1 MPTYDSFLA
10 EAVRQAIETEVGKVE
25 KVGLNKDGFAEVR
38 VIETERL
45 SHFVLEVECAV
56 VFPAGKMTP
65 SAAGTCVEKSQY
77 TFYIHI
83 HIHIHIQ
90 CGEIYSPLGNETL
103 LHAESWHRHF
113 VPFFSLTFICIFSG
127 TVSITLGE
135 FTGTAAAD
143 AVDAAIVQCVRTHAV
158 FGTLKTFTT
167 RYSAPETHAAHEY
180 VPSDPEQASPV
191 GAIVGGVLGGLVGI
205 VLLVVWAK
213 KCKKGGGGRKYGLVD
228 GSDGLFDQL

>member
-83 HIHIHIQ
+83 HISISYSVIHPWVPW
-90 CGEIYSPLGNETL
+90 EKKR
-103 LHAESWHRHF
+103 LHTESWH
-113 VPFFSLTFICIFSG
+113 
-127 TVSITLGE
+127 
-135 FTGTAAAD
+135 
-143 AVDAAIVQCVRTHAV
+143 
-158 FGTLKTFTT
+158 
-167 RYSAPETHAAHEY
+167 
-180 VPSDPEQASPV
+180 PV
-191 GAIVGGVLGGLVGI
+191 
-205 VLLVVWAK
+205 
-213 KCKKGGGGRKYGLVD
+213 KCY
-228 GSDGLFDQL
+228 LFH

>member
-83 HIHIHIQ
+83 SI
-90 CGEIYSPLGNETL
+90 
-103 LHAESWHRHF
+103 
-113 VPFFSLTFICIFSG
+113 FIFIFIFSVVKYIHPWEMKRFFTLSPG
-127 TVSITLGE
+127 TVIFL
-135 FTGTAAAD
+135 
-143 AVDAAIVQCVRTHAV
+143 
-158 FGTLKTFTT
+158 
-167 RYSAPETHAAHEY
+167 Y
-180 VPSDPEQASPV
+180 
-191 GAIVGGVLGGLVGI
+191 
-205 VLLVVWAK
+205 
-213 KCKKGGGGRKYGLVD
+213 
-228 GSDGLFDQL
+228 LFH